1 MNRGIST
8 LLLAFAGLMN
18 ASVAYSQ
25 VAGQTSSYSG
35 MNTSGRAKPP
45 IGHVQFCNR
54 QPEECVSRGERAIV
68 KLDNSSW
75 MELLNVNHSVNRAVS
90 PVTDMDYYNTEEYW
104 TLPDGYG
111 DCEDYVLLKRRKL
124 LEQGW
129 PSSALLITVVF
140 DENSEGH
147 AILIART
154 DRGDFVLDNKTPT
167 VEPWYATPYRYVK
180 RQSERDPQQWVSID
194 DQRQLVDGVASI
206 R

>member
-1 MNRGIST
+1 MNAGV
-8 LLLAFAGLMN
+8 AFAQI
-18 ASVAYSQ
+18 ASHVSGYNS
-25 VAGQTSSYSG
+25 GNLG

-45 IGHVQFCNR
+45 IGHVQFCKR
-54 QPEECVSRGERAIV
+54 QPEECVSRGEKAIV
-68 KLDNSSW
+68 KLDNDSW
-75 MELLNVNHSVNRAVS
+75 MELLNVNHSVNRAVR
-90 PVTDMDYYNTEEYW
+90 PVTDMDYYQTEEYW

-111 DCEDYVLLKRRKL
+111 DCEDYVLLKQRKL
-124 LEQGW
+124 MQQGW

-140 DENSEGH
+140 DENMEGH

-180 RQSERDPQQWVSID
+180 RQSERDPMQWVSIND
-194 DQRQLVDGVASI
+194 RRQLENGVASI